1 MRILICNDD
10 GIHAVGIQ
18 TLAKR
23 LAKEHEVVVVAPH
36 VEQSG
41 VSYSL
46 SYRLPLHMREVKIPG
61 FEGRAYDINGF
72 PADCTKVGMKRIPD
86 FFPDLVVT
94 GINHGPNLGVDVYP
108 SGTVN
113 SAISAVLEGV
123 PAIAT
128 SLADF
133 FSQDFEAAAEYAARL
148 VNYVEQHPIPKGML
162 LNLNV
167 PALPLEEIKG
177 FKLAP
182 LNMEHFKLWYT
193 DFEAPLQRKLIWLD
207 CELER
212 TYSNTV
218 YDDDDCVKEGYACV
232 TPLKVDTTCYEYMKE
247 MEKTGFFVK

>member
-1 MRILICNDD
+1 
-10 GIHAVGIQ
+10 
-18 TLAKR
+18 
-23 LAKEHEVVVVAPH
+23 

-46 SYRLPLHMREVKIPG
+46 SYRLPLQLREATIPG
-61 FEGRAYDINGF
+61 FTGRAFDLTGF
-72 PADCTKVGMKRIPD
+72 PADCTKVGMKKIEG
-86 FFPDLVVT
+86 FTPDLVVT

-128 SLADF
+128 SLNNF
-133 FSQDFEAAAEYAARL
+133 FSDNFEPTAEYAARL
-148 VNYVEQHPIPKGML
+148 VRYVEEHPLPKGIL

-167 PALPLEEIKG
+167 PDLPLEDIKG

-182 LNMEHFKLWYT
+182 LNMEHFAMWYEDIDAPFNRKMLWLT
-193 DFEAPLQRKLIWLD
+193 VEI
-207 CELER
+207 ER
-212 TYSNTV
+212 SYKNTI
-218 YDDDDCVKEGYACV
+218 YDDSDCVADGYACV

-247 MEKTGFFVK
+247 MEETGFFVK